1 MRLRGWSGGIVLA
14 LALVSLAA
22 APAPTLTVLLT
33 PQRAAEMKLPPL
45 APAFAVDARGAV
57 VLAAGEK
64 LQSLGGK
71 RVIATAPSALSDCVF
86 APDGA
91 LFAISGDVLGY
102 AGGGR
107 FLAGLKLPGR
117 GMRLAASQD
126 RLYVFGGERE
136 GGKSLYMVEPNRG
149 HVRLCVM
156 PAAIGAAAVRGD
168 TLYFAAAN
176 DVYRLVP
183 GGELNLLCRLPGP
196 AISSL
201 AAVGDDELFFL
212 AGRSLYAFRRGNV
225 ALIGA
230 DMGDA
235 VRARGRDLYLLDTGR
250 KSLVRLSNLDMNQGR
265 SGDEKGR

>member
-1 MRLRGWSGGIVLA
+1 MRRHAVLLAA
-14 LALVSLAA
+14 LATFAA
-22 APAPTLTVLLT
+22 APAPTLAVLLT
-33 PQRAAEMKLPPL
+33 PARATEMKLPPL
-45 APAFAVDARGAV
+45 SPTFAVDARGAV
-57 VLAAGEK
+57 VLAAGGR

-71 RVIATAPSALSDCVF
+71 RVLATAPDAIADCCF

-91 LFAISGDVLGY
+91 LLAISGDMLGY

-107 FLAGLKLPGR
+107 FAAGLRLPGR
-117 GMRLAASQD
+117 HMRLAAGRD
-126 RLYVFGGERE
+126 RLYVFGGDGET
-136 GGKSLYMVEPNRG
+136 GKSLYLVEPNRG

-196 AISSL
+196 AITSL
-201 AAVGDDELFFL
+201 AVLDDDEFCFL
-212 AGRSLYAFRRGNV
+212 AGRSLYVFRRGQV
-225 ALIGA
+225 LLLGE

-235 VRARGRDLYLLDTGR
+235 VRARGRDLYLLDAGR
-250 KSLVRLSNLDMNQGR
+250 RSLVKMSNLVEGKRGGR
-265 SGDEKGR
+265 S